1 MNPNTYSPGA
11 GRTYFLR
18 IALAVMAWFTVQPSL
33 AQDPSIIGTYHG
45 LVSRTTEPPAWVNS
59 HLGARIEI
67 ITQVNGNYTGKL
79 ITAGSSLNFS
89 GHITSADP
97 TAGTSSTTIP
107 RTGLP
112 ALTLDL
118 DFSNDLM
125 TGTITHPD
133 GESAS
138 ITGWRSVWVA
148 GTRPAK
154 DYLGR
159 HNFIITSDLPDV
171 GAGFGSFTVAANGSL
186 SITGKLPDGT
196 ILNCITF
203 LGPTDFPRPHWRG
216 AHLPDFLHQ
225 ARELHGSASN
235 HAFDKG

>member
-1 MNPNTYSPGA
+1 
-11 GRTYFLR
+11 
-18 IALAVMAWFTVQPSL
+18 
-33 AQDPSIIGTYHG
+33 
-45 LVSRTTEPPAWVNS
+45 
-59 HLGARIEI
+59 
-67 ITQVNGNYTGKL
+67 
-79 ITAGSSLNFS
+79 
-89 GHITSADP
+89 
-97 TAGTSSTTIP
+97 
-107 RTGLP
+107 
-112 ALTLDL
+112 
-118 DFSNDLM
+118 M